1 MPKCYVTNLGCY
13 WRTRERNVGILTL
26 LQLSAKGG
34 FTQYPFFER
43 FCPLFCPAYTQLNQL
58 KKLKDFFLC
67 FYDPKCFEI

>member
-1 MPKCYVTNLGCY
+1 M
-13 WRTRERNVGILTL
+13 GILTL

-43 FCPLFCPAYTQLNQL
+43 FCPLFCPADTQLNQL
-58 KKLKDFFLC
+58 KKLKDFFSC